1 MPHVLASAFAQST
14 APAAAFFDRW
24 VDHSSWH
31 EWDPDTESVTVNG
44 PVRAGATGRFKPRG
58 GPAVPFTVLVCE
70 RPREYTDASR
80 LLGARL
86 TFQHLAAPTDAGTAL
101 EANVTLEGP
110 LSWLWLRVMGKS
122 FSTSVPA
129 ALERLVGLVESA
141 R

>member
-1 MPHVLASAFAQST
+1 MSHILARATAMST

-31 EWDPDTESVTVNG
+31 EWDSDTESVAVNG

-58 GPAVPFTVLVCE
+58 APAVPFTVLVCE
-70 RPREYTDASR
+70 RPREYTDVSR

-86 TFQHLAAPTDAGTAL
+86 TFQHLATPTDAGTAL

-110 LSWLWLRVMGKS
+110 LAWLWSRIMGKS
-122 FSTSVPA
+122 FAASVPA
-129 ALERLVGLVESA
+129 ALERLVALVESA
-141 R
+141 A